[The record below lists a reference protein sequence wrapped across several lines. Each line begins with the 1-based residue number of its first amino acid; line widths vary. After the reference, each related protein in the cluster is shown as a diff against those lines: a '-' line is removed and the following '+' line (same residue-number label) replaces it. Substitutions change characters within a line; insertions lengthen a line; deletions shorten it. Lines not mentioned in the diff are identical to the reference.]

1 MFVYNLSVIPL
12 SVKQPNLTV
21 DLSRLF
27 RLRHIFSAIF
37 NRVADAAGIVLQ
49 NTLCSPG
56 LGAGAS
62 TSRKPSASRK
72 GKLMVFR
79 VCGNK
84 GIACTVAFV
93 YTQALLAP
101 LLQICSAGFS
111 VVYRKI
117 NASDCFAMW
126 RKHIWVVI

>member
-1 MFVYNLSVIPL
+1 MERSPL
-12 SVKQPNLTV
+12 AI
-21 DLSRLF
+21 DLF
-27 RLRHIFSAIF
+27 IFAALC
-37 NRVADAAGIVLQ
+37 NTPMGKALGCGAD
-49 NTLCSPG
+49 SPVG
-56 LGAGAS
+56 LGREPQQAENHQ
-62 TSRKPSASRK
+62 PPEWE
-72 GKLMVFR
+72 KLMVFR